1 MFAIIETNGATQI
14 VIHVPHEGADRTL
27 PALAR
32 MLEQNATFIRAGYQE
47 MAIVKPAMS
56 IVLGSTHKLQHSD
69 EELAIAESS
78 VVLGDDFVNA
88 TPAAFVS
95 NAAARK
101 KADAEQQRL
110 RTELSFTKD
119 ELTRL
124 RAQLAELTAPEQQL

>member
-14 VIHVPHEGADRTL
+14 AIYVPHDGADRTL

-69 EELAIAESS
+69 DELAIAESGI
-78 VVLGDDFVNA
+78 VLGDDFVNA
-88 TPAAFVS
+88 SPEVFVS

-124 RAQLAELTAPEQQL
+124 RAQLAELTASEAA

>member
-14 VIHVPHEGADRTL
+14 AIYVPHDGADKTL

-32 MLEQNATFIRAGYQE
+32 MLEQNATFIRAGYSD

-56 IVLGSTHKLQHSD
+56 ITLGNAHKIQHSD
-69 EELAIAESS
+69 EELVIAESG
-78 VVLGDDFVNA
+78 VVLGEDFVNA
-88 TPAAFVS
+88 TPEAFVS

-119 ELTRL
+119 ELNRL
-124 RAQLAELTAPEQQL
+124 RAQLAELTASEAV